1 MCLMLY
7 VATAGDQ
14 PYIQNDLLN
23 VEDVEPKR
31 LAVRRWLTL
40 PVVRFVGAHT
50 GCSCGFRSIEAAE
63 PIAFD
68 EALFHDDDREAEPKD
83 RASLA
88 ALMAMARAYVE
99 RDGTVEMLAVWDGD
113 EGEPPLGVVDKAA
126 SELQPDQ
133 WFFIERFLYRVTAAR
148 A

>member
-1 MCLMLY
+1 MLY

-31 LAVRRWLTL
+31 LAVRQWLTL

-50 GCSCGFRSIEAAE
+50 GCSCGFRSIEAAA

-68 EALFHDDDREAEPKD
+68 QALFREDDREGEPKD

-88 ALMAMARAYVE
+88 ALMAMARTYVE
-99 RDGTVEMLAVWDGD
+99 PDGRIEMLAVWDGD
-113 EGEPPLGVVDKAA
+113 EGEPPLGVIEKTVAD
-126 SELQPDQ
+126 LQPDT
-133 WFFIERFLYRVTAAR
+133 WFFIERFVYRITAAR